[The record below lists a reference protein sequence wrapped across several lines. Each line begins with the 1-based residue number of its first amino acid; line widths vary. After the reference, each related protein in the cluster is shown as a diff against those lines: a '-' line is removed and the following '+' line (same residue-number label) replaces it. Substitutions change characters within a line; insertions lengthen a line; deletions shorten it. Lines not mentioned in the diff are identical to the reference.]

1 MGKNKRLN
9 ILRKNK
15 YIILREIFYFFSVL
29 FLIFS
34 LLEIIFSGMV
44 LAYFNLNIILLIIF
58 VIGILLVYKK
68 EK

>member
-1 MGKNKRLN
+1 MEKNKRFN

-29 FLIFS
+29 FLTFS
-34 LLEIIFSGMV
+34 LLEIIFSGII
-44 LAYFNLNIILLIIF
+44 LAYFNLNIILIICF
-58 VIGILLVYKK
+58 SIGILLVYTK